1 MQSPEGG
8 ARAEP
13 GSEPHTASN
22 HPGPSA
28 PPPPKEIIFDDVKN
42 LKPAGTPLNFPSPL
56 HLLRVIAPELKPHP
70 WQAQELLRL
79 GGYLDP
85 FDQSNVTAPTDEY
98 PLLYGLPAANG
109 SGKDQYVLATFVVWF
124 ALVGLKNRAIVTSFD
139 SKQIEQQTEPSVRDL
154 CDRVNKTFGARWF
167 RSVKGHHV
175 CLETGSEIV
184 LFATDE
190 PGRAEGYHP
199 WPGGKMAIIVNEAKS
214 VPEPIYDALTR
225 CTGYSYFM
233 LISSPASKSGSFY
246 QNSLRG
252 VRHPAPCKLN
262 QWFYRHISAY
272 ECPHIP
278 KSHIQNVIETKPQEW
293 VDSSINAEFSSIGD
307 TCIIPAHFLDLL
319 AQKLPEPAGEDI
331 GIGLDTA
338 AGVDENSCYVRKGNR
353 VIYSFHFRQ
362 KDTDWTADHINTHLT
377 PWKHLQYKFNA
388 DDGGISKAI
397 SDKLVKLGWRI
408 TRRNNQSPA
417 GNKREFL
424 NLGIESWW
432 KVRTL
437 IIRKEI
443 RCDLLNPD
451 KTIKHEHA
459 ILHRQLTSRRY
470 DGEESAQG
478 KLKIEPKPAHKQ
490 RMRESPD
497 RADAY
502 ILCFY
507 SYKSNY
513 FAADESKAKS
523 TGTITMSAFRAN
535 YGWDDRYDITRP
547 IRPSRNANFTFQSRA
562 I

>member
-1 MQSPEGG
+1 M
-8 ARAEP
+8 AAEQIAN
-13 GSEPHTASN
+13 EP
-22 HPGPSA
+22 
-28 PPPPKEIIFDDVKN
+28 
-42 LKPAGTPLNFPSPL
+42 KPAPQLQNPAAPVDKIFREIAHAKPRGTPLEFPSPL
-56 HLLRVIAPELKPHP
+56 HLLRVIAPERIPHP

-85 FDQSNVTAPTDEY
+85 FDLTKKVEPDPEN

-109 SGKDQYVLATFVVWF
+109 SGKDEYIFAGFAVWF
-124 ALVGLKNRAIVTSFD
+124 ALRGLKNRVIGTSFD
-139 SKQIEQQTEPSVRDL
+139 SKQITDQTEPNIREL
-154 CDRVNKTFGARWF
+154 CNRVNACFGSKWF
-167 RSVKGHHV
+167 RSVQGHHV
-175 CLETGSEIV
+175 CLETGSEII
-184 LFATDE
+184 LFATDD

-199 WPGGKMAIIVNEAKS
+199 WSGGKMALMINEAKN
-214 VPEPIYDALTR
+214 VPEPIWDAINR
-225 CTGYSYFM
+225 CTGYSYM
-233 LISSPASKSGSFY
+233 LAISSPAGKSGTFY
-246 QNSLRG
+246 TNSLRG
-252 VRHPAPCKLN
+252 VRYPAPCKLN

-278 KSHIQNVIETKPQEW
+278 RAHIQNQIETKPKEW
-293 VDSSINAEFSSIGD
+293 VDSSINAEFSSVGD
-307 TCIIPAHFLDLL
+307 TLIITHEFLVDLAHNLPA
-319 AQKLPEPAGEDI
+319 PAGDDI

-338 AGVDENSCYVRKGNR
+338 GKVDENSCYVRKGNR
-353 VIYSFHFRQ
+353 LIHSFHFHQ
-362 KDTDWTADHINTHLT
+362 SDTTITADLIDQQLA

-397 SDKLVKLGWRI
+397 SDTLVKKGWRI

-443 RCDLLNPD
+443 RLDILNPD
-451 KTIKHEHA
+451 TTVKHDQA

-478 KLKIEPKPAHKQ
+478 KLKIEPKPIHKQ

-497 RADAY
+497 RADAL

-507 SYKSNY
+507 SYRSHY
-513 FAADESKAKS
+513 FAADESAAKKPPVV
-523 TGTITMSAFRAN
+523 TMSEFRN
-535 YGWDDRYDITRP
+535 KYGWEEIPGLTNKH
-547 IRPSRNANFTFQSRA
+547 NAKPTAFTFQTRR